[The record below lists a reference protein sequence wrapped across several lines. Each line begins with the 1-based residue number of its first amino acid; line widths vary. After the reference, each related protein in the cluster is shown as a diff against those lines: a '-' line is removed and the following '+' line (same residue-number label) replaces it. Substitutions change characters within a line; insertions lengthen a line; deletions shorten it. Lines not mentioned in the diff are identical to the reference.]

1 MGQRPIGV
9 RIKDDEASST
19 PDALVVVSV
28 GEAAR
33 RLGVSERTVFRLL
46 KAGQLERVGSDLLTV
61 KFANNDSHES
71 DKSEIKRHN
80 LSRILPS
87 QRVHSAYD
95 SHVITVIG
103 GEEHVQMLLQ
113 QVREKDVQIAQMLQ
127 AQQDMAQT
135 IRHLQQQMYELAHLV
150 LTHNVAAAQAKA
162 EAELKAQELAS
173 SRRGLANLLGARTR
187 K

>member
-46 KAGQLERVGSDLLTV
+46 KAGRLERVGSEDLV
-61 KFANNDSHES
+61 ARCANNDSHMT
-71 DKSEIKRHN
+71 DKAAQIKRSA
-80 LSRILPS
+80 SRFKSVISLN
-87 QRVHSAYD
+87 D
-95 SHVITVIG
+95 SHSMTVMSH
-103 GEEHVQMLLQ
+103 EEHVQLLQQ

-135 IRHLQQQMYELAHLV
+135 VRHLQQQLYELAHLV

-162 EAELKAQELAS
+162 EAELKAQELVS
-173 SRRGLANLLGARTR
+173 SRRVLANLLGARTR